1 MQRVLFLTNYSSPYR
16 VEFFDQLGKDMDV
29 TVLYADRRENQTHRE
44 QRWFVESQG
53 NFRWVQLEK
62 QVLRVRDE
70 PLCLDVI
77 GWLKQPWD
85 QIVVCGYSY
94 PTMVL
99 AMAWLRAH
107 RKPFWMEIDG
117 GLIREDSWLKYRIKR
132 LLVSAPN
139 AWLSTGEYPTK
150 YLTHY
155 GARPEK
161 VEVYPFTSLHA
172 RDILPQLPSPEEKA
186 ALRRE
191 LGLEEGNLILSVGR
205 FDHGKG
211 FDVLLNAAARM
222 GEKASFCIVGGEPK
236 EDYLTQMRELGLT
249 NVRFLGFQPKEQLA
263 KYYRAADLFVLPT
276 RSDVWGLV
284 INEAMA
290 CGLPV
295 VTTDRCVAGLELI
308 QNGVNG
314 YIVPVDDDA
323 ALADKLDAA
332 LRADCRVL
340 GQAALET
347 IRPFTI
353 ENMAKTH
360 VEIFQ
365 SKPNFS
371 RGK

>member
-1 MQRVLFLTNYSSPYR
+1 MQRVLFLTNYPSPYR
-16 VEFFDQLGKDMDV
+16 VGFFDQLGKDMDV
-29 TVLYADRRENQTHRE
+29 TVLFSDRKENQTHRE

-53 NFRWVQLEK
+53 AFRWVQLEK
-62 QVLRVRDE
+62 QVLRMGDE
-70 PLCLDVI
+70 SLCLDVT
-77 GWLKQPWD
+77 GWLKQDWD
-85 QIVVCGYSY
+85 QIVICGYSS
-94 PTMVL
+94 PTMIL

-117 GLIREDSWLKYRIKR
+117 GLIREDSQLKYRIKKH
-132 LLVSAPN
+132 LVSAPN
-139 AWLSTGEYPTK
+139 AWLSSGEYPTK

-155 GARPEK
+155 GAREA
-161 VEVYPFTSLHA
+161 EIAVYPFTSLYA
-172 RDILPQLPSPEEKA
+172 RDILPQIPSGEEKA

-191 LGLEEGNLILSVGR
+191 LGLETGNLILSVGR
-205 FDHGKG
+205 FDYGKG
-211 FDVLLNAAARM
+211 FDVLLNAAAKLK
-222 GEKASFCIVGGEPK
+222 EAANIYIVGGEPT
-236 EDYLTQMRELGLT
+236 EEYLTQVKTLGLT
-249 NVRFLGFQPKEQLA
+249 NVHFLGFQPKEQLA
-263 KYYRAADLFVLPT
+263 KYYRAEDLFVLPT

-284 INEAMA
+284 VNEAMA

-323 ALADKLDAA
+323 ALAEKLDAA
-332 LRADCRVL
+332 LQQDCRAL

-353 ENMAKTH
+353 ENMAKRH